1 MKHIQTALILYPNQL
16 FAPELLPEVD
26 LIYVVEDPLFF
37 GTDTEYPLALHKQKL
52 VFHRASMRRYV
63 EELLWPNEL
72 NVEYIEL
79 HEIEFSADVLVRAR
93 AAGAEQ
99 VFLFDPVDARLDHR
113 LAAALDGDIETPF
126 ELRIL
131 PSPSFLLK
139 QTEVRDYLNDTAEH
153 TFADFYQWQRERFN
167 ILIDKNYKPVG
178 GKWSYE
184 STHSGPLPTGQ
195 TAPGFN
201 GFGDNAY
208 VKDATEWAEKHF
220 AANPGNVTNFF
231 WPTSHV
237 EASAWLD
244 EFLKERLEDFSAYQE
259 AIDGTAKFL
268 YHSGISAALN
278 SGLLTPQ
285 QVVDTALAF
294 HEQSPVNLPSLEAF
308 IRQIIGW
315 REYIRGVY
323 IAQGEALMKPKE
335 STSRQARALASQ
347 WWDGTTGIV
356 PLDDVIKKV
365 IQNAYVPQ
373 VERQLVVNN
382 LMLLSE
388 IAPDEI
394 YKWCMSLFIDAYDWV
409 VAPNVYSA
417 YQFNYL
423 RGMVAVSYIAP
434 SNTVLANS
442 HYQKDVWCDVWDGLY
457 WSFVERY
464 KDMLAKDPHT
474 KRITK
479 QLTKLDDDRRRIV
492 GYRAQDFLTTI
503 S

>member
-1 MKHIQTALILYPNQL
+1 
-16 FAPELLPEVD
+16 
-26 LIYVVEDPLFF
+26 
-37 GTDTEYPLALHKQKL
+37 
-52 VFHRASMRRYV
+52 
-63 EELLWPNEL
+63 
-72 NVEYIEL
+72 
-79 HEIEFSADVLVRAR
+79 
-93 AAGAEQ
+93 
-99 VFLFDPVDARLDHR
+99 
-113 LAAALDGDIETPF
+113 
-126 ELRIL
+126 
-131 PSPSFLLK
+131 
-139 QTEVRDYLNDTAEH
+139 
-153 TFADFYQWQRERFN
+153 
-167 ILIDKNYKPVG
+167 
-178 GKWSYE
+178 
-184 STHSGPLPTGQ
+184 LPTGQ